1 MRIAILDDDIVF
13 CDSLKNY
20 LLKYNFDIHIFTN
33 YQNLKETINTY
44 DLLLLDIEMPLI
56 NGIDIVNSLS
66 SYSPDVIFVTS
77 HIELMKYCFH
87 RNVIGFVH
95 KDNIKEIDDILKKAT
110 NKPYLKIK
118 KSGEDFNVLFERIAY
133 IEYSLRDIT
142 LHLVNNEQI
151 VLPEKSLVF
160 FLNKLDDRFYQI
172 NRNIIVNL
180 DMKPRFNNGRIW
192 IQNAEFMVSRRKQK
206 DLKIKIIERSIHLAR
221 NL

>member
-1 MRIAILDDDIVF
+1 
-13 CDSLKNY
+13 
-20 LLKYNFDIHIFTN
+20 
-33 YQNLKETINTY
+33 
-44 DLLLLDIEMPLI
+44 
-56 NGIDIVNSLS
+56 
-66 SYSPDVIFVTS
+66 
-77 HIELMKYCFH
+77 MKYCFH

-192 IQNAEFMVSRRKQK
+192 IQNAEFMVSRRRQK